1 VSTRRSDLPIAAAG
15 VAIAVAFALAALLGY
30 GDAQDSVAGMVLA
43 ALGASRRYPRLTWA
57 FVAAVTVVL
66 GLNGSYLGG
75 DASVAYLLMAAHG
88 FSAGWRDSRW
98 RGLGGPIALT
108 AAAEFACFRH
118 GDPPGVYVFIVGS
131 TWLGGRALRGRE
143 QLAASLAE
151 RIDEL
156 AREEDAYA
164 QLSVRYERARIAADL
179 HDVVAHAISVMVI
192 QAGAGQRLAG
202 HDPERTRDAF
212 AVIARAARE
221 AENDL
226 ERLVALLADDPP
238 TGTAPDLGLLEELVA
253 RAADSGLDVRL
264 RLEGDT
270 DTLTQPFTAFAHRAV
285 QEGVTNALRYASGAT
300 VHVLVRHEP
309 HEMLIEIEND
319 AAGAAG
325 PLAHDGTGNG
335 LRGLRE
341 RAASYGGTVHAG
353 PAPDGGWRLTARLP
367 RRVRA
372 GDRARGC
379 PIPEADR
386 I

>member
-1 VSTRRSDLPIAAAG
+1 VSTRRSDLLIAAAG
-15 VAIAVAFALAALLGY
+15 AAITVAIAVAAVLGD
-30 GDAQDSVAGMVLA
+30 GDPRDAIAGIVLA
-43 ALGASRRYPRLTWA
+43 ALAASRRYPRLTWA
-57 FVAAVTVVL
+57 FVAAVTVAF

-88 FSAGWRDSRW
+88 FSAGWRDSHW
-98 RGLGGPIALT
+98 RGLGGPITLT
-108 AAAEFACFRH
+108 VAAEFACFRH
-118 GDPPGVYVFIVGS
+118 GDPPGVYVFIVGA

-143 QLAASLAE
+143 QLASSLAE

-156 AREEDAYA
+156 GREEDAYA

-212 AVIARAARE
+212 AVIAQAARE
-221 AENDL
+221 AESDV

-238 TGTAPDLGLLEELVA
+238 TGTAPDLALLEELVA

-270 DTLTQPFTAFAHRAV
+270 DGLSQSFTAFAHRAV

-300 VHVLVRHEP
+300 VHVLVRNETQG
-309 HEMLIEIEND
+309 MLVEIEND
-319 AAGAAG
+319 AAGAEG

-367 RRVRA
+367 RSA
-372 GDRARGC
+372 
-379 PIPEADR
+379 
-386 I
+386 

>member
-1 VSTRRSDLPIAAAG
+1 LNTRRSDLLIAAAG
-15 VAIAVAFALAALLGY
+15 VAATVALGVAAIAGRGDPRDALAGI
-30 GDAQDSVAGMVLA
+30 VLA
-43 ALGASRRYPRLTWA
+43 ALGSSRQFPRLTWA
-57 FVAAVTVVL
+57 FVAAVTVLV
-66 GLNGSYLGG
+66 GLDGSYLGG
-75 DASVAYLLMAAHG
+75 DSSVAYLLMAAHG
-88 FSAGWRDSRW
+88 FSAGRRDPHW

-118 GDPPGVYVFIVGS
+118 GDPPGVFVFIVGA

-156 AREEDAYA
+156 GREEEAYA

-179 HDVVAHAISVMVI
+179 HDLVAHAISVMVI

-202 HDPERTRDAF
+202 HDPGGARNAF

-221 AENDL
+221 AESDL
-226 ERLVALLADDPP
+226 ERLVALLGDDAA
-238 TGTAPDLGLLEELVA
+238 TGNAPDLALVEELVA

-264 RLEGDT
+264 RLEGST
-270 DTLTQPFTAFAHRAV
+270 DTLPEPFAAFAHRAV

-300 VHVLVRHEP
+300 VHVLVRNESQG
-309 HEMLIEIEND
+309 MLIEIAND
-319 AAGAAG
+319 AAGADAS
-325 PLAHDGTGNG
+325 LAHDGTGNG

-367 RRVRA
+367 RSA
-372 GDRARGC
+372 
-379 PIPEADR
+379 
-386 I
+386 